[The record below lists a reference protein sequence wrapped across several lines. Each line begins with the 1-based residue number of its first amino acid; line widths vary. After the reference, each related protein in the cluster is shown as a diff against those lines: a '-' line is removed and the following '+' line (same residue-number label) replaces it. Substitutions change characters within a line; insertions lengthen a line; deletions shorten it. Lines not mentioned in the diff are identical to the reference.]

1 MTDDLTGSTDE
12 LAELRAANGEALRH
26 HPGAAQLIPQFR
38 DIYITK
44 MLEHLCGPA
53 LPAIQLD
60 QERAVNKALG
70 DIGQQ
75 MLRALILRPAPQAN
89 GRYTP
94 QKG

>member
-1 MTDDLTGSTDE
+1 MTDDLAGSTDE

-60 QERAVNKALG
+60 HERVVNKALG

-75 MLRALILRPAPQAN
+75 MLRAQILRPAPQAN

-94 QKG
+94 PKG

>member
-1 MTDDLTGSTDE
+1 MTDDLAGSTDE

-60 QERAVNKALG
+60 HERVVNKALG

-75 MLRALILRPAPQAN
+75 MLRAQILRPAPQAN
-89 GRYTP
+89 GHYTP
-94 QKG
+94 PKG